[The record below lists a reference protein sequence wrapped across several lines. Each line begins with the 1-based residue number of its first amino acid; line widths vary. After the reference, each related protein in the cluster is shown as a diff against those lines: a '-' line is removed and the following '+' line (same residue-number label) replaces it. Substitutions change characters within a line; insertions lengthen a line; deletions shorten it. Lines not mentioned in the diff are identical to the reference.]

1 MHIKE
6 AEYGSILYQCSKGPD
21 KSKKQGDVQS
31 DKQAADL
38 FWHGGTDRSTVIFS
52 DEDSNE
58 DQYGSYGNDGHYDAV
73 LFPGYV

>member
-21 KSKKQGDVQS
+21 KSKKQGDVQLT
-31 DKQAADL
+31 KRQL
-38 FWHGGTDRSTVIFS
+38 ICFGHGGTDRSTVIFS

-58 DQYGSYGNDGHYDAV
+58 D
-73 LFPGYV
+73 